1 MNFITMVC
9 DLKNSRTLSNRDEIQ
24 YILID
29 TLKKCNLTFKTYIV
43 SPFIIT
49 LGDEWQGLLKENTP
63 YLDIINFFKSELPD
77 YIDFYTG
84 LGIGDISIN
93 NYELTVNQLDGPSFH
108 LARKAIKYAK
118 KNQCSLAILCN
129 TL

>member
-29 TLKKCNLTFKTYIV
+29 TLKKCNLTFKPYIV